1 MIMSLMKFFDDL
13 GIRKPDYFLSS
24 AGKSSSE
31 TIGNVIVKTD
41 QLLEKTNPDAFLVL
55 GDTNSCMAILPAKE
69 EKYPHFI
76 WRQEIDVLICEFL
89 RKSIEG

>member
-55 GDTNSCMAILPAKE
+55 GDTNSCMAILPK
-69 EKYPHFI
+69 KKNTHI
-76 WRQEIDVLICEFL
+76 SRRQEIDVLICEFL
-89 RKSIEG
+89 RNQ